1 VRIFLR
7 RNCRKAYFAFRHD
20 ANPTSDPAR
29 CARFW
34 WRGAA
39 AVRSG
44 GVCAARFG
52 IGPAERCTISAAPE
66 TAATL
71 APAVSPVG
79 ASAVLVTLADV
90 AELPSAPAGDVR
102 RTDATTPPRALH
114 VLNSVFRI

>member
-1 VRIFLR
+1 MLLLFVL
-7 RNCRKAYFAFRHD
+7 AAFAPLGS
-20 ANPTSDPAR
+20 ALAQ
-29 CARFW
+29 CAMPCCHHSSASASLD
-34 WRGAA
+34 GA
-39 AVRSG
+39 SP
-44 GVCAARFG
+44 C
-52 IGPAERCTISAAPE
+52 PAERCTISAAPE